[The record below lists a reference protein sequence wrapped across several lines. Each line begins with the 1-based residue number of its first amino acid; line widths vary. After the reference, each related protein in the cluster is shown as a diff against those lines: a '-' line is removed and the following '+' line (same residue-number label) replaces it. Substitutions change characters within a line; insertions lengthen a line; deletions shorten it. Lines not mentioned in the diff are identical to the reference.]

1 MKYGARSTG
10 DTTLKS
16 QLHDQLLYLV
26 DIILDGRKCYLE
38 SIRGTEKFDILF
50 QQYETE
56 RHAVIEP
63 FCKSAVFCT
72 ICQMS
77 LT

>member
-1 MKYGARSTG
+1 MQRNITLKHGARSTG
-10 DTTLKS
+10 DASLKN
-16 QLHDQLLYLV
+16 QLYDQVMHLV

-56 RHAVIEP
+56 RQSIIQP
-63 FCKSAVFCT
+63 FCKYW
-72 ICQMS
+72 
-77 LT
+77 